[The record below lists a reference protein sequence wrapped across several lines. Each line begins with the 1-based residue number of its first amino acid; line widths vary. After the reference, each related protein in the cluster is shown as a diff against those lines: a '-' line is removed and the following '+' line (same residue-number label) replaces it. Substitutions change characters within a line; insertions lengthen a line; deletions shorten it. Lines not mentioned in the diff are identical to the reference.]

1 MSTTMVQATICQPC
15 KILSA
20 HGLPEQL
27 IRDNGPQFVAEGSCS
42 FARQASSNSEMEQ
55 LVETL
60 SWVLPKQIQRQQLN

>member
-1 MSTTMVQATICQPC
+1 MSTTTVQATIRQPC

-27 IRDNGPQFVAEGSCS
+27 IRDNGPQFLAEEFMQ
-42 FARQASSNSEMEQ
+42 FARQASSNSETEQ